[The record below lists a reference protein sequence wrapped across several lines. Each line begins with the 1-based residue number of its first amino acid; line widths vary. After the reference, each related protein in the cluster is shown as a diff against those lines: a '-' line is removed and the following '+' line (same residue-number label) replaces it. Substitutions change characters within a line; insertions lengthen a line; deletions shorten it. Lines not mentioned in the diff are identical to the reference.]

1 MFQIEIILYDEGHY
15 YSMSLENYAVFT
27 SQDLNEDIVFR
38 IRKFK
43 NFIKRIPEDKRQA
56 EWLRKLTICLR

>member
-1 MFQIEIILYDEGHY
+1 MFQIEIILYNEGNY

-27 SQDLNEDIVFR
+27 SSDLKEDLVYR

-43 NFIKRIPEDKRQA
+43 NFIKRIPEDERQA
-56 EWLRKLTICLR
+56 EWLRKLTICLN